1 MATIKDVARL
11 AGVGLGTASRAISGR
26 GPVSEKAL
34 AKVNDAVATLQFR
47 PSNVAR
53 ALASKTLGMVG
64 IYVPDFSGS
73 FYGPILQTVDAEL
86 RAVDRHM
93 VAANGC
99 GHGDARQQALDG
111 IRFLYERECDGVLVM
126 TNDLT
131 DDDFA
136 ELFVRHPKLVLLNR
150 HTPAQPDRCFST
162 DHVLGGRLAARAL
175 LSQGHREIA
184 LISGPHSAPD
194 NELRIAGFLD
204 ELAQHKVRI
213 PKRRRVDADFSFN
226 GGYEAAVEL
235 FARSPRDYS
244 ALFCANDVM
253 AMAAISHLD
262 KLGIDVPGDLSVLGF
277 DNSDFSQYTAPKLTT
292 IHVPIVEA
300 AAAACRALLNQCY
313 GLALPVTHDF
323 TPEVV
328 WRKSVGVGPHGV
340 TPPKPKGTR

>member
-1 MATIKDVARL
+1 
-11 AGVGLGTASRAISGR
+11 
-26 GPVSEKAL
+26 
-34 AKVNDAVATLQFR
+34 
-47 PSNVAR
+47 
-53 ALASKTLGMVG
+53 
-64 IYVPDFSGS
+64 
-73 FYGPILQTVDAEL
+73 
-86 RAVDRHM
+86 
-93 VAANGC
+93 
-99 GHGDARQQALDG
+99 
-111 IRFLYERECDGVLVM
+111 M

-131 DDDFA
+131 DGDFA

-150 HTPAQPDRCFST
+150 HTPAQPGRCFST

-226 GGYEAAVEL
+226 GGYEAAEEL

-328 WRKSVGVGPHGV
+328 WRKSVAVGPYGATSPQV
-340 TPPKPKGTR
+340 TGTR